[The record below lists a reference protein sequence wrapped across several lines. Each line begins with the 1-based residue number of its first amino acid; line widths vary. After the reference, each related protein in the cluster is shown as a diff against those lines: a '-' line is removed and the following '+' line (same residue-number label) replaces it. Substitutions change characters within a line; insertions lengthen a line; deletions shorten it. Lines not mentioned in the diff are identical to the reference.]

1 MKKHLVLP
9 PYPRNKEEIYHLFFA
24 YCQLI
29 CEIPYGMVA
38 TEKDL
43 LEVMKKA
50 YSKVRI
56 EIEYPKCISAMHIEE
71 QFPYWRLLSFYGY
84 LHGNKRAQQRLLS
97 KEGHTVILPNPKISK
112 YTVENY
118 KDKQYKF
125 DNLSI
130 SVMSS
135 DYDYI
140 SNVMEKVYNKLN
152 IQSAT

>member
-9 PYPRNKEEIYHLFFA
+9 PYPRNKDEIYYPFFA

-29 CEIPYGMVA
+29 CEIPYGQVA

-43 LEVMKKA
+43 LEVMKTA
-50 YSKVRI
+50 YGKEHI
-56 EIEYPKCISAMHIEE
+56 EIEYPKCITGMNMEE
-71 QFPYWRLLSFYGY
+71 RYPYWRLLSFNGY
-84 LHGNKRAQQRLLS
+84 LQGNKLAQQRLLE
-97 KEGHTVILPNPKISK
+97 KEGHTVIKPNPDMSK

-130 SVMSS
+130 SVISS
-135 DYDYI
+135 DHDYI
-140 SNVMEKVYNKLN
+140 SKVMEKVYNKLN
-152 IQSAT
+152 SSSDT